1 MAFSIHLEEFFKT
14 DIKFK
19 NDVIA
24 KKWEKVKDV
33 RKVITGALEVKR
45 ADKTIGSSLESHVDI
60 YLSKEINSIIENIDM
75 AEIAITSSA
84 TIMVDGNHSS
94 GFSLEDIKNVV
105 VDVKKAKGTKCKRC
119 WKFDSEI
126 NTRDICKRCSGGYKK
141 IVCFVNKFFFIFLLI
156 IIDFTIK
163 KIVYNYLTL
172 KFFYIHY
179 LFFGYSA
186 HSQLRNFIWS
196 FFRINAFLGDYI
208 NWFCDYCFLDLY
220 DDNNI

>member
-1 MAFSIHLEEFFKT
+1 MEEFFKT

-24 KKWEKVKDV
+24 KKWEKVKDI

-84 TIMVDGNHSS
+84 TIMAGDNQSS
-94 GFSLEDIKNVV
+94 GFSLDDIKDVV

-126 NTRDICKRCSGGYKK
+126 NSSGICKRCS
-141 IVCFVNKFFFIFLLI
+141 VV
-156 IIDFTIK
+156 IK
-163 KIVYNYLTL
+163 K
-172 KFFYIHY
+172 
-179 LFFGYSA
+179 
-186 HSQLRNFIWS
+186 
-196 FFRINAFLGDYI
+196 
-208 NWFCDYCFLDLY
+208 
-220 DDNNI
+220 

>member
-1 MAFSIHLEEFFKT
+1 MEEFFKT

-24 KKWEKVKDV
+24 KKWEKVKDI

-84 TIMVDGNHSS
+84 TIMAGDNHSS
-94 GFSLEDIKNVV
+94 GFSLDDIKDVV
-105 VDVKKAKGTKCKRC
+105 VDVKKAKGAKCKRC

-126 NTRDICKRCSGGYKK
+126 NSSDICKRCS
-141 IVCFVNKFFFIFLLI
+141 VV
-156 IIDFTIK
+156 IK
-163 KIVYNYLTL
+163 K
-172 KFFYIHY
+172 
-179 LFFGYSA
+179 
-186 HSQLRNFIWS
+186 
-196 FFRINAFLGDYI
+196 
-208 NWFCDYCFLDLY
+208 
-220 DDNNI
+220 

>member
-1 MAFSIHLEEFFKT
+1 MEEFFKT

-84 TIMVDGNHSS
+84 TIMTGDNHSS
-94 GFSLEDIKNVV
+94 GFSIDDYKDVV

-126 NTRDICKRCSGGYKK
+126 NSSDICKRC
-141 IVCFVNKFFFIFLLI
+141 FVV
-156 IIDFTIK
+156 IK
-163 KIVYNYLTL
+163 K
-172 KFFYIHY
+172 
-179 LFFGYSA
+179 
-186 HSQLRNFIWS
+186 
-196 FFRINAFLGDYI
+196 
-208 NWFCDYCFLDLY
+208 
-220 DDNNI
+220 